1 MMGMAGCPR
10 QIPNFEFPSEE
21 IGEVA
26 QNARLLTMEIEFSL
40 SCNFRCPYCYVPD
53 PPSVKNELTRHEIRD
68 VILQA
73 KDLGARRII
82 ILGGEPT
89 IHPHILEMIRF
100 IRSED
105 LEVEMFT
112 NGSRVTADFAR
123 QLFEERVRV
132 VLKMNTFDENIQDML
147 TGRTGSF
154 KMIQQAFENLKEA
167 GYPSEE
173 AFLAVD
179 TIICRQN
186 IDEIVPMWKWL
197 RDQDVVPYFE
207 IITPQANAKENEWL
221 NVDPRRLHEVF
232 TEIAAIDRER
242 YGQIWD
248 PQPPLLGNKC
258 MRHKFSCVVCSR
270 GDVLPCVG
278 VTIPIGNIRER
289 KLYDIIKDSEI
300 LEDLRDHTH
309 TMKGPC
315 RRCEKAVSCYGCRGA
330 AYQMTGDY
338 LASDPL
344 CWKNVDRQDEII
356 RLPLSVGEFVP
367 QKPPMRIVDRLVGLG
382 ERSAEVSV
390 TVSDEMPFVSED
402 GTVDEVAYFEM
413 LAQSIAALN
422 AFKNMEEP
430 ESSAGGYLVG
440 AQDLEILGTA
450 RVGDTLNVSIFKESR
465 FGKFGVIKGTVSR
478 NDAVLARGEIKIW
491 HDTRD
496 VGGLANLAE

>member
-1 MMGMAGCPR
+1 MTGMAGCSR
-10 QIPNFEFPSEE
+10 QIPNFEFSREE
-21 IGEVA
+21 IEEAVG
-26 QNARLLTMEIEFSL
+26 NARLLTMEIEFSR

-53 PPSVKNELTRHEIRD
+53 QPSVKNELSRDEIRD

-73 KDLGARRII
+73 KDLGAKRII

-89 IHPHILEMIRF
+89 IYRHILEMIRF

-132 VLKMNTFDENIQDML
+132 VLKMNSFDENIQDML

-154 KMIQQAFENLKEA
+154 ENLQQTFENLKEA

-179 TIICRQN
+179 TIICQQN
-186 IDEIVPMWKWL
+186 VDEIVPMWKWL
-197 RDQDVVPYFE
+197 RDQDIVPYFE
-207 IITPQANAKENEWL
+207 IITPQAKAKENEWL

-232 TEIAAIDRER
+232 AEVADIDRKR

-258 MRHKFSCVVCSR
+258 MRHKFSCVVCSQ

-278 VTIPIGNIRER
+278 VNIPIGNIRER

-300 LEDLRDHTH
+300 LEDLKNHTH
-309 TMKGPC
+309 TIKGPC
-315 RRCEKAVSCYGCRGA
+315 RSCEKADSCYGCRGA
-330 AYQMTGDY
+330 AYQATGDY

-344 CWKNVDRQDEII
+344 CWENVDRQNEIA
-356 RLPLSVGEFVP
+356 RLPFAIDGILP
-367 QKPPMRIVDRLVGLG
+367 QKPPMRFVDELVSSG

-390 TVSDEMPFVSED
+390 TVSDGMPFVSED
-402 GTVDEVAYFEM
+402 GVVDEVAYFEM
-413 LAQSIAALN
+413 MAQAIAALN
-422 AFKNMEEP
+422 AFKKMNTP
-430 ESSAGGYLVG
+430 KSSTEGYLVG
-440 AQDLEILGTA
+440 AQDLKFFGTA
-450 RVGDTLNVSIFKESR
+450 RIGDTLNISVYKESR
-465 FGKFGVIKGTVSR
+465 FGKFGVVRGTVSR
-478 NDAVLARGEIKIW
+478 NDRVLARGAIKIW
-491 HDTRD
+491 HDTKD
-496 VGGLANLAE
+496 VGEHENLAE